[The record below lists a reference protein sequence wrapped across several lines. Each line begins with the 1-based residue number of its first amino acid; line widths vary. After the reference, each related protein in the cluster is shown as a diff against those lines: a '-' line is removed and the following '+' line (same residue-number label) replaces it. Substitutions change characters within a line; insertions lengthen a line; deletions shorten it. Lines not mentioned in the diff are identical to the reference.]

1 MRRNRREFQIN
12 PIDTK
17 KATAVGLKSSYN
29 YPGIF
34 GQNYTT
40 TDQLKDNL
48 IDFLLTNE
56 GERVFNLNY
65 GASIRD
71 MVFEQSTSLEEKR
84 QMIRDKIGRYFP
96 QVVINSLDI
105 LVGDDYTAYVKL
117 NYSFNITQD
126 ELIIGVQST
135 PV

>member
-1 MRRNRREFQIN
+1 MKRPRREIRIN

-40 TDQLKDNL
+40 ADQLKDNL

-56 GERVFNLNY
+56 GERPFNVTY
-65 GASIRD
+65 GASIRA
-71 MVFEQSTSLEEKR
+71 MLFEQVTSLEEKR
-84 QMIRDKIGRYFP
+84 EILLDKLALYFP
-96 QVVINSLDI
+96 QIVIASLEITSDGSNTI
-105 LVGDDYTAYVKL
+105 YIRLK
-117 NYSFNITQD
+117 YSYNIAQD
-126 ELIIGVQST
+126 ELVIGVQGNT
-135 PV
+135 I